1 MWSAR
6 EPEARNT
13 IENDE
18 EMTKTIENDENMMKN
33 EQPAVASH
41 GQVFADSC
49 LLQVGLGELLAPGG
63 VMIGPFGDALLMVE
77 RSPFSHV
84 SLLRGGEVSSLMS
97 RGDILPLAGVVPT
110 PGESIHAIISAP
122 VRRIR
127 VLFRKVFGVPLFLG
141 PFVIL

>member
-18 EMTKTIENDENMMKN
+18 EMTKTIENDEKMMKN
-33 EQPAVASH
+33 EQPAVAPH

-97 RGDILPLAGVVPT
+97 GGDILPLAGVVPT
-110 PGESIHAIISAP
+110 LGSLYTPSYPLRSGGHACCSEKSSVCPSSWAH
-122 VRRIR
+122 
-127 VLFRKVFGVPLFLG
+127 L
-141 PFVIL
+141 